1 MPVKYFYV
9 CNISIC
15 YFIKIINNMNMD
27 ENTEKILQNLQDAN
41 CSAALISKYFALA
54 KAGNTFEQLKLLASH
69 KTELLNSLHKCQ
81 KQIDCLD
88 FLIFNLEQQAK
99 AR

>member
-15 YFIKIINNMNMD
+15 YFIKIINNMNMNRD
-27 ENTEKILQNLQDAN
+27 KILQNLKDAN
-41 CSAALISKYFALA
+41 CAPDLINSFFDFEKDC
-54 KAGNTFEQLKLLASH
+54 NTFEQLKLLTRH
-69 KTELLNSLHKCQ
+69 KSELLDNLHRCQ

-88 FLIFNLEQQAK
+88 FLIFNLEQK
-99 AR
+99 IKTL

>member
-1 MPVKYFYV
+1 MKR
-9 CNISIC
+9 
-15 YFIKIINNMNMD
+15 
-27 ENTEKILQNLQDAN
+27 NTEKILQNLKDAN
-41 CSAALISKYFALA
+41 CSTALISKYFDLE
-54 KAGNTFEQLKLLASH
+54 KSGNTYEQLKLLASH
-69 KTELLNSLHKCQ
+69 KSDLLNSLHKCQ